1 MSQTFV
7 HIFSGSVEVLALRDA
22 LQAVNI
28 IPVIKDEAE
37 SARLAGFGAT
47 PNLQRVFVHPMKRPK
62 PNAFATNYLR
72 KITS

>member
-7 HIFSGSVEVLALRDA
+7 HIFSGSAVEVLALRDA

-47 PNLQRVFVHPMKRPK
+47 PNLQRVFVHPDEAAEAQSICNKL
-62 PNAFATNYLR
+62 FE
-72 KITS
+72 

>member
-1 MSQTFV
+1 
-7 HIFSGSVEVLALRDA
+7 LALRDA

-47 PNLQRVFVHPMKRPK
+47 PNLQRVFVHPDEASEAQRICNKL
-62 PNAFATNYLR
+62 FA
-72 KITS
+72 